1 MSTIA
6 VILEKEWWELR
17 RERSLMAT
25 LLLFP
30 LFMTVIGLGATFAL
44 GLAPDEET
52 AMLGAA
58 TADPA
63 LAGLPLDQLGQA
75 VMGRQFSLLLLI
87 MPMFLP
93 SLLAAYS
100 IVGEKNRRTLEP
112 LLATPV
118 RDWELLLAKSLAAV
132 VPPLLIT
139 WGCAAIYAL
148 GIRLLTLTPQVAG
161 LIITPAWWL
170 MLLACSPLLALIA
183 VAASVLIS
191 SRVNDP
197 RTAQSL
203 TGVLVVPFM
212 LLFFGQL
219 VGLVVVNLGFVLA
232 FAALLAALSALAI
245 WLAARMFQRET
256 ILTRWK

>member
-6 VILEKEWWELR
+6 VILQKEWWELR
-17 RERSLMAT
+17 RERSLLAT

-30 LFMTVIGLGATFAL
+30 LTITTIGLGATYAL
-44 GLAPDEET
+44 GLVPDEET

-75 VMGRQFSLLLLI
+75 IMGRQFSLLILLL
-87 MPMFLP
+87 PMFLP

-100 IVGEKNRRTLEP
+100 IVGEKSRRTLEP

-132 VPPLLIT
+132 LPPLLMT
-139 WGCAAIYAL
+139 WACAAVFAAGVPL
-148 GIRLLTLTPQVAG
+148 VSLTPAVAG
-161 LIITPAWWL
+161 LIISPAWAL
-170 MLLACSPLLALIA
+170 MLALCSPLLALIA
-183 VAASVLIS
+183 VAASVMIS

-197 RTAQSL
+197 RSAQNLS
-203 TGVLVVPFM
+203 GVLVVPFM
-212 LLFFGQL
+212 LLFAGQL
-219 VGLVVVNLGFVLA
+219 AGLVVVSPAFVLA
-232 FAALLAALSALAI
+232 FAVALAAVAALMV
-245 WLAARMFQRET
+245 WLATRLFARET